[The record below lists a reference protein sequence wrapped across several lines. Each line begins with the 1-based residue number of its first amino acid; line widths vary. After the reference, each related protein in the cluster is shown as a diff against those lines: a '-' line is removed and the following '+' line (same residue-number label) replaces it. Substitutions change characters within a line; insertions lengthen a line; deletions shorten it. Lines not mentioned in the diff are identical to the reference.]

1 MHRNN
6 RFQMSDLL
14 TTRRRERM
22 LPTQWPLPVGEFL
35 APPLGVALDAG
46 GGQPHVYGDLGG
58 GARGSQKNGGA
69 GAKP

>member
-1 MHRNN
+1 
-6 RFQMSDLL
+6 
-14 TTRRRERM
+14 M

-58 GARGSQKNGGA
+58 GARGSQKTGGV
-69 GAKP
+69 GAQP